1 MPDQI
6 KLAVL
11 GGSSVATPELI
22 RALSERA
29 DRLPMEVVLLGRTG
43 HKLERVAALSARL
56 AARASVPL
64 TVMHATDLQRGLE
77 GADYVLNQ
85 IRVGGYQARAYD
97 ESFPHKVGLP
107 GEETFGPG
115 GMNNA
120 FRTIP
125 VALEYCHAIEQV
137 APGVLLV
144 NLTNPSSYIQY
155 AVAKYTRVQVV
166 GVCDAPVGLAH
177 GIAALLGAPP
187 EEIWVGYVGMHHFGW
202 VTEARWRG
210 RDVMP
215 DVLARIENLPGLSV
229 DADLVRAMRA
239 IPTSYF
245 KYYYHPDRML
255 AKQRGQKTRAE
266 QLLELEARIMADYET
281 EQLDRLPESLETR
294 GAHWYDE
301 IVVPVLLAHANDAR
315 AVYTLNVT
323 NGATIS
329 WLPPE
334 AIVELPTVVT
344 RHGFHPLQPPSA
356 PPDIQAMV
364 RTNAAFEMLWVEAVV
379 EKSYDKALRA
389 MMLNHLVHNL
399 DQARAI
405 LKEIWAPA
413 ALTATPVPR
422 LR

>member
-1 MPDQI
+1 MTDRI

-11 GGSSVATPELI
+11 GGSGVASPELI
-22 RALSERA
+22 GALSARA
-29 DRLPMEVVLLGRTG
+29 DRPPMEVTLIGRTG

-56 AARASVPL
+56 AAHARVPL
-64 TVMHATDLQRGLE
+64 TVTHTTDLQKGLE

-85 IRVGGYQARAYD
+85 VRVGGYQARAHD
-97 ESFPHKVGLP
+97 ESFPHQFGIP

-120 FRTIP
+120 LRTIP
-125 VALEYCHAIEQV
+125 VALDSCRAVEQV
-137 APGVLLV
+137 APGALFI
-144 NLTNPSSYIQY
+144 NLTNPSSHIQY
-155 AVAKYTRVQVV
+155 AIAKYTRVNVV
-166 GVCDAPVGLAH
+166 GVCDSPIGLAR

-187 EEIWVGYVGMHHFGW
+187 EEIWIGYVGMHHFGW

-215 DVLARIENLPGLSV
+215 EVIARVENLPDLPV
-229 DADLVRAMRA
+229 DADVVRAMRA
-239 IPTSYF
+239 VPSSYF

-255 AKQRGQKTRAE
+255 AKQRGQKIRAE
-266 QLLELEARIMADYET
+266 QLLELESKIMADFEN
-281 EQLDRLPESLETR
+281 EQLDRMPESLESR

-301 IVVPVLLAHANDAR
+301 IVAPVLLAHANDSR
-315 AVYTLNVT
+315 AVFTLNVA
-323 NGATIS
+323 NGTAVS

-344 RHGFHPLQPPSA
+344 RHGFYPLPSPFA

-379 EKSYDKALRA
+379 EKSHDKALRA

-405 LKEIWAPA
+405 LREVWPGA
-413 ALTATPVPR
+413 
-422 LR
+422 

>member
-1 MPDQI
+1 MPDRI

-29 DRLPMEVVLLGRTG
+29 DRPPMEVVLLGRTG
-43 HKLERVAALSARL
+43 HKLEKVAALSARL
-56 AARASVPL
+56 ADRAAVPL
-64 TVMHATDLQRGLE
+64 TVTHTTDLQRGLE

-97 ESFPHKVGLP
+97 ESFPHAFGLP

-120 FRTIP
+120 LRTIP
-125 VALEYCHAIEQV
+125 VTLESCRVVEQA
-137 APGVLLV
+137 APGALLV
-144 NLTNPSSYIQY
+144 NLTNPSSFIQY
-155 AVAKYTRVQVV
+155 AVAKYTRVNVV
-166 GVCDAPVGLAH
+166 GVCDSPIGLAH

-187 EEIWVGYVGMHHFGW
+187 EEIWAGYVGMHHFGW

-215 DVLARIENLPGLSV
+215 EVLARVENLPGLPV

-266 QLLELEARIMADYET
+266 QLLELESKIMSDYEN
-281 EQLDRLPESLETR
+281 EGLDRLPESLETR

-301 IVVPVLLAHANDAR
+301 IVVPVLLAHANDTR

-323 NGATIS
+323 NGAAVS
-329 WLPPE
+329 WLPPD

-344 RHGFHPLQPPSA
+344 RHGFYPLQPPSA
-356 PPDIQAMV
+356 PPDVQAMV
-364 RTNAAFEMLWVEAVV
+364 RTNATFEMLWVEAAV

-389 MMLNHLVHNL
+389 MRLNHLVHNL

-405 LKEIWAPA
+405 LKEIWPGA
-413 ALTATPVPR
+413 
-422 LR
+422 